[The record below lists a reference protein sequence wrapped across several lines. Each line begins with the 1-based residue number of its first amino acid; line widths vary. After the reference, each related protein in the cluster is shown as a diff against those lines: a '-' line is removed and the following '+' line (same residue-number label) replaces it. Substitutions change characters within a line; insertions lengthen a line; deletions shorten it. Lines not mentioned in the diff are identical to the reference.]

1 MHPIE
6 AIGGAVIVL
15 GLAFNVFGPRL
26 LRRMV

>member
-6 AIGGAVIVL
+6 AVGGAVIVL

-26 LRRMV
+26 IRKAA